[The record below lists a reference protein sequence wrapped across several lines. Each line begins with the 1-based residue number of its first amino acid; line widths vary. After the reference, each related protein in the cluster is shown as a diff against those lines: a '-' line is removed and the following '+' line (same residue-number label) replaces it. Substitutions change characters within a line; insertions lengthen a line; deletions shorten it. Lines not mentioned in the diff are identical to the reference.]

1 MTNKAEYWENIVEQY
16 HWKTKIS
23 CDDFHYGPLIPGDK
37 LLKLL
42 PENLKN
48 LNCLEIACGGAQNSI
63 YLAKNGAKCTAL
75 DSSAGQ
81 ISYAE
86 KLAQENAAKIDFKT
100 MQMED
105 INLPSASFD
114 LIHSSYG
121 LNFASDLNNIIATSS
136 SLLKKNGVLLFSMP
150 HPLFSGEFLEVDDD
164 YGLFIMQYFAIPPDL
179 RFDHDGNETARSC
192 FYSLD
197 KISSILAGN
206 NLLIERIC
214 EPLVCEESPYTS
226 KLWEGYRPQLLR
238 FPGTIIIKAVK
249 K

>member
-1 MTNKAEYWENIVEQY
+1 MTNKAEYWENIVEEY
-16 HWKTKIS
+16 HCETKIS

-37 LLKLL
+37 QLKLL
-42 PENLKN
+42 PAKLEN

-63 YLAKNGAKCTAL
+63 YLAKNGAECTAF

-86 KLAQENAAKIDFKT
+86 KLAKENSVKIDFKT
-100 MQMED
+100 MSMDD
-105 INLPSASFD
+105 INLPSTSFD

-121 LNFASDLNNIIATSS
+121 LNFASDLNDIIATSS
-136 SLLKKNGVLLFSMP
+136 NLLKKDGVLLFSMP
-150 HPLFSGEFLEVDDD
+150 HPLFSGEFLELDDD
-164 YGLFIMQYFAIPPDL
+164 YGLFIMQYFEIPPDL

-197 KISSILAGN
+197 KISEVLAGN
-206 NLLIERIC
+206 GLLIERIC
-214 EPLVCEESPYTS
+214 EPEVCDNPPYTS
-226 KLWEGYRPQLLR
+226 KLWEEYRPQLLC